1 MPRAR
6 RTLDIFLSLGASAGL
21 LTTPIAELQAQAQ
34 AMPHSSPMHHLAGQ
48 GGEGGEGGEGGPAA
62 AVAVSDADILLVLAQ
77 MQGHLLMAQELLEQ
91 RNHQAAEP
99 HVGHPVDE
107 LYGTL
112 KPALQQGKIQPFL
125 SSLEALRQQVRLN
138 PQDPAT
144 NGKLNQAQQA
154 IAAAAQSLPGARA
167 HDPLLVKTV
176 VPQLAQTAVLE
187 YEGALAGDQVVEVIE
202 YQDARGFLRQALS
215 MVRQAMA
222 HQPSAAI
229 QLRPM
234 ETTLLAMLKAFPTAQ
249 PPGKAV
255 MGLANMQQLQKQL

>member
-48 GGEGGEGGEGGPAA
+48 GGEGGEGAPAA

-154 IAAAAQSLPGARA
+154 IAAAALSLPGARA

-176 VPQLAQTAVLE
+176 VSQLAQTAVLE

-234 ETTLLAMLKAFPTAQ
+234 ETTLLAMLKAFPT
-249 PPGKAV
+249 
-255 MGLANMQQLQKQL
+255 